1 MTLPRLLVVMGSG
14 ETSPTMVKTH
24 RALFDRLGP
33 APVPAVLLD
42 TPFGFQENADDI
54 AAKALAYFED
64 SVGREVRLASFR
76 SADAPIVEREAALE
90 AMREARYV
98 FAGPGSPSYAL
109 RQWRGTAVSDLL
121 RDKLRTGGCVVF
133 SSAAALTMGSVS
145 VPVYEV
151 YKVGETPHWLEGLG
165 LLREAGLDAAVIPH
179 FNNAEGGNHDT
190 RYCYLGER
198 RLALLEAELPDGAF
212 VLGVDEHTGLIVDL
226 GEGTAAVVG
235 LGVVTVRAGGRA
247 ATIPAGETVA
257 VSHLAELAAGLR
269 DGAETKPAR
278 VAGAEP
284 EARSGG
290 PATSP
295 LLESITRLT
304 AAFDAALAERDV
316 EGAVGAA
323 LELAAELDAW
333 SNYTSDEMDRGRA
346 ALRSMIVRL
355 GQLAGGGVQDPAETV
370 GPFVEAL
377 LDLRAAARAD
387 ERWADS
393 DAVRD
398 RLGALGVEVQDTPE
412 GVSWRLLS

>member
-1 MTLPRLLVVMGSG
+1 MGSG

-54 AAKALAYFED
+54 AAKALAYFQD
-64 SVGREVRLASFR
+64 SVGREVGLASFR
-76 SADAPIVEREAALE
+76 SANAPIVEREKALE
-90 AMREARYV
+90 AVREARYV

-109 RQWRGTAVSDLL
+109 RQWRGTAIPDLL
-121 RDKLRTGGCVVF
+121 RDKLRSGGCVVF
-133 SSAAALTMGSVS
+133 SSAAALTVGSVT

-151 YKVGETPHWLEGLG
+151 YKVGEAPHWLEGLG
-165 LLREAGLDAAVIPH
+165 LLREAGLDVAVIPH

-226 GEGTAAVVG
+226 GEGTVAVVG
-235 LGVVTVRAGGRA
+235 LGVVTVRAGTRT

-257 VSHLAELAAGLR
+257 VSRLAEMAAELR
-269 DGAETKPAR
+269 GGAGAQQVQSPA
-278 VAGAEP
+278 AEP
-284 EARSGG
+284 EPLPAG
-290 PATSP
+290 PAVSP
-295 LLESITRLT
+295 LLESVTRLT

-316 EGAVGAA
+316 ERAVGAA
-323 LELAAELDAW
+323 LELADELDAW

-355 GQLAGGGVQDPAETV
+355 GQLAAIGAQDPAEAV
-370 GPFVEAL
+370 GPFVEAM
-377 LDLRAAARAD
+377 LDLRSSARAE

-398 RLGALGVEVQDTPE
+398 RLGGLGVEVQDTPE